1 MTAEPGDLMSL
12 TDGALAAAAAALAE
26 LRGSEPLRA
35 GVARG
40 ARLLTG
46 VLAGGGKV
54 LACGNGGSCADAAHF
69 VEELTGR
76 FRRDRRPLAA
86 LCCNDAAHITCVGND
101 YGFEAIFERWVGAL
115 ARPGDGVVLL
125 STSGNSANIERAAA
139 AARAAGATTIALLGR
154 GGGRLAGRCDLEL
167 IVPGG
172 GSDRVQELHMLVLH
186 AWVEAI
192 ERGLGLA

>member
-1 MTAEPGDLMSL
+1 MTAEPGDVMSL
-12 TDGALAAAAAALAE
+12 TDGALAGAAAALAA

-35 GVARG
+35 GIARG
-40 ARLLTG
+40 AGLLTG

-76 FRRDRRPLAA
+76 YRRDRRPLAA
-86 LCCNDAAHITCVGND
+86 VACTDAAHITCVGND
-101 YGFEAIFERWVGAL
+101 YGFEAVFERWVSAL

-125 STSGNSANIERAAA
+125 STSGNSANIERAAE
-139 AARAAGATTIALLGR
+139 AARAAGAATLALLGR

-167 IVPGG
+167 IVPGE
-172 GSDRVQELHMLVLH
+172 GSDRIQELHMLVLH